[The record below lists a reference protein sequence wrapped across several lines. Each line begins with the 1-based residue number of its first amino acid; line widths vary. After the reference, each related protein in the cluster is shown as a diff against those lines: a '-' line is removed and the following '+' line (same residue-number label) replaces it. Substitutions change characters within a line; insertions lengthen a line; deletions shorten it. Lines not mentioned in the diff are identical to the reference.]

1 MSTEAFVVFN
11 FMFTCVLAF
20 FMYRQHVV
28 GGYEN
33 IRKIEELHQEIRNQ
47 AESFD
52 RRLETTDDA
61 IWRNI
66 DQLHETV
73 YKIQDTQPKKNT
85 KGLNSRI
92 PF

>member
-1 MSTEAFVVFN
+1 MSTEAFTVFN
-11 FMFTCVLAF
+11 FMLTCVLGF
-20 FMYRQHVV
+20 IVYRQHVV
-28 GGYEN
+28 GGFEN
-33 IRKIEELHQEIRNQ
+33 QRKIEEIHQEIRNQ
-47 AESFD
+47 TESFD
-52 RRLETTDDA
+52 RRVEATEDA

-73 YKIQDTQPKKNT
+73 YKIQDQQPKKST

>member
-1 MSTEAFVVFN
+1 MNTDNLLLLNFILIVALAFVV
-11 FMFTCVLAF
+11 
-20 FMYRQHVV
+20 YRQAVV
-28 GGYEN
+28 YTFRSERE
-33 IRKIEELHQEIRNQ
+33 IQEIHQEIRNQ

-52 RRLETTDDA
+52 RRIESTEQVL
-61 IWRNI
+61 WRNI

-73 YKIQDTQPKKNT
+73 YKIQDEQPKKST